1 MPAYGNSVLD
11 KGYDAGAAI
20 LNRRFVKFTAE
31 DVVGPVTATSDVP
44 VGVSM
49 FAVDAAGVAKGKG
62 MSVRGSGGIAE
73 CEVGTGGVTT
83 GALVSFDNT
92 GKVIPATTGTRIVGV
107 ALQTR
112 LATQHA
118 AVRLQLPG
126 YISP

>member
-20 LNRRFVKFTAE
+20 SNRRFVKFTAE

-44 VGVSM
+44 AGVSM

-62 MSVRGSGGIAE
+62 MSVRGDGGIAE
-73 CEVGTGGVTT
+73 VEVGTGGVTA
-83 GALVSFDNT
+83 GGLVTFDNT
-92 GKVIPATTGTRIVGV
+92 GKAIPVTTGTRVVGQ

-112 LATQHA
+112 VAGAYA

-126 YISP
+126 YIAP